1 VVSLTF
7 KITASNESNKQ
18 FGKSAVVGHPTPD
31 CSFSKSSRT
40 EIRDLILRKHSHGNC
55 VEFIF
60 YCACRNDDKSNI
72 TLEKILVIT
81 LEVLEG
87 SLGAKDCRVVFCPE
101 SSVNY
106 NSQLL
111 DILKHVLVA

>member
-1 VVSLTF
+1 M
-7 KITASNESNKQ
+7 
-18 FGKSAVVGHPTPD
+18 
-31 CSFSKSSRT
+31 
-40 EIRDLILRKHSHGNC
+40 
-55 VEFIF
+55 EFIF

-72 TLEKILVIT
+72 ALEKILVIT

-87 SLGAKDCRVVFCPE
+87 SLEAKDCRVVFCPE

-111 DILKHVLVA
+111 EILKHVLVVQFEAIPGVFMLGFYTLSLVKNIYFFSTGKNSS

>member
-1 VVSLTF
+1 
-7 KITASNESNKQ
+7 
-18 FGKSAVVGHPTPD
+18 
-31 CSFSKSSRT
+31 
-40 EIRDLILRKHSHGNC
+40 

-72 TLEKILVIT
+72 ALEKILVIT

-87 SLGAKDCRVVFCPE
+87 SLEAKDCRVVFCPE

-111 DILKHVLVA
+111 EILKDVLVAEFEAKPGVSFPVGPNCRRFLWLKIFSFPALERMQLLPVEIVIKSYVLCVT